1 MTPLINR
8 ESGATT
14 ASVGIAFTP
23 FEERVDVIER
33 AAVLAEERGLESVG
47 VAEAMTLA
55 APIVLARLAERT
67 ERIGLTSG
75 VLSVWGRTP
84 ATLALTAA
92 ELQRASGGRFV
103 LGLGSSTAPITEGFH
118 GQPWHAPTQK
128 LRDTLVA
135 VRTLLDGGRLPEA
148 PDGVR
153 PLRLGCPPTV
163 PVPIALAAITVPS
176 IRLAG
181 ALAEQWVP
189 FLLPPAA
196 IDAGRD
202 LMASAGFAV
211 GRTDTTR
218 VTASVPL
225 ALASDC
231 DSAARIAARWLVTY
245 ATRMGPLYPR
255 MLREHGYHRELD
267 AILDANPD
275 PHDARLPAAA
285 ERLAHDVLLY
295 GTYDEAP
302 QFVPGLA
309 QTHRRARARRSLRR
323 ARRADRRRCRGNQLR
338 VTKSLKAR
346 TQHPPHHDEGPGN
359 PGPSLVSRPATPHS
373 ACRAADTPQGEYHH
387 PVGGQRCCPVGAR
400 RLRGATSQNRQACQ
414 DTKRNSLGARTR
426 TG

>member
-1 MTPLINR
+1 MT
-8 ESGATT
+8 T
-14 ASVGIAFTP
+14 SVGIAFTP

-33 AAVLAEERGLESVG
+33 AAVLAEERGFDSVG
-47 VAEAMTLA
+47 VAEAMTLD

-67 ERIGLTSG
+67 ERIGLMSG

-103 LGLGSSTAPITEGFH
+103 LGLGASTAPITAGFH
-118 GQPWHAPTQK
+118 GQPWRAPLRK

-135 VRTLLDGGRLPEA
+135 VRTLLGGGRLPDA

-153 PLRLGCPPTV
+153 PLRLGCPPPV
-163 PVPIALAAITVPS
+163 PVPIALAAITAPS

-181 ALAEQWVP
+181 GLADRWVP

-202 LMASAGFAV
+202 LMASAQSAV
-211 GRTDTTR
+211 DRTDATM

-225 ALASDC
+225 ALAPDR
-231 DSAARIAARWLVTY
+231 DGAARVAARWLLTY

-255 MLREHGYHRELD
+255 VLRGHGYHHELD

-275 PHDARLPAAA
+275 PHHARLPAAA
-285 ERLAHDVLLY
+285 ERLAQDVLLY

-302 QFVPGLA
+302 QLCQAWLEHADALSLVAPFGVPGE
-309 QTHRRARARRSLRR
+309 QI
-323 ARRADRRRCRGNQLR
+323 
-338 VTKSLKAR
+338 
-346 TQHPPHHDEGPGN
+346 
-359 PGPSLVSRPATPHS
+359 
-373 ACRAADTPQGEYHH
+373 ADTIEAISG
-387 PVGGQRCCPVGAR
+387 
-400 RLRGATSQNRQACQ
+400 L
-414 DTKRNSLGARTR
+414 
-426 TG
+426 